1 MKKFIQ
7 DSYLFIILFLIFLLK
22 EPIYKL
28 FTIKD
33 NVYTPMRCSITED
46 EYNKLLEFNEIDLI
60 YETDYL
66 NTYIIYKDI
75 YNYLNEITIRGGKDQ
90 NLKNN
95 PVIYDNTL
103 VGVIDKVNKNTSIVK
118 LITNNK
124 SKISVK
130 INEEVGILMMDDGI
144 LTVQNISNNSNIL
157 VGDHI
162 YTSGIGITKENIYIG
177 TVKEIKK
184 NTSGIEEVI
193 IVDYQLN
200 IKDLLYVTVIKEDL

>member
-75 YNYLNEITIRGGKDQ
+75 YNYLNEITIRGGKDKD
-90 NLKNN
+90 LKNN
-95 PVIYDNTL
+95 VVIYDNTL

>member
-75 YNYLNEITIRGGKDQ
+75 YNYLNEITIRGGQDKD
-90 NLKNN
+90 LKNN
-95 PVIYDNTL
+95 VVVYDNTL

-130 INEEVGILMMDDGI
+130 INEEVGILMMDDGL

-157 VGDHI
+157 VGDSI

-177 TVKEIKK
+177 TVKDIKK

>member
-1 MKKFIQ
+1 MKKFLK

-33 NVYTPMRCSITED
+33 NVYTPMRCSITEQ

-75 YNYLNEITIRGGKDQ
+75 YNYLNEITIRGGQDKD
-90 NLKNN
+90 LKNN
-95 PVIYDNTL
+95 VVIYDNTL

-130 INEEVGILMMDDGI
+130 INEEVGILMMDDGL

-157 VGDHI
+157 VGDPI

-177 TVKEIKK
+177 TVKDIKK

-193 IVDYQLN
+193 IVDYKLN

>member
-33 NVYTPMRCSITED
+33 NVYTPMRCSITESD
-46 EYNKLLEFNEIDLI
+46 YNKLLEFNEIDLI

-75 YNYLNEITIRGGKDQ
+75 YNYLNEITIRGGKDKD
-90 NLKNN
+90 LKNN
-95 PVIYDNTL
+95 VVIYDNTL

-130 INEEVGILMMDDGI
+130 INEEVGILMMDDGL
-144 LTVQNISNNSNIL
+144 LTVQNISNNANIL
-157 VGDHI
+157 VGDRI

>member
-33 NVYTPMRCSITED
+33 NVYTPMRCSITESD
-46 EYNKLLEFNEIDLI
+46 YNKLLEFNEIDLI

-75 YNYLNEITIRGGKDQ
+75 YNYLNEITIRGGKDKD
-90 NLKNN
+90 LKNN
-95 PVIYDNTL
+95 VVIYDNTL

-130 INEEVGILMMDDGI
+130 INEEVGILMMDDGL
-144 LTVQNISNNSNIL
+144 LTVQNISNNSDIK
-157 VGDHI
+157 VGDRI

-177 TVKEIKK
+177 SVKEIKK